1 MHNTFVRIDSTIVA
15 SRLKMARENKERSK
29 VEVAK
34 ALNIATSSMT
44 YYEQGKAIP
53 SIDKLYALADYYGVT
68 MDWLCGRVNKNDTV
82 LKTEFDVAE
91 VLLAALQFEGIELD
105 VSDEGTKVFNKVEV
119 AKFALTSSSL
129 NKFFVNRFYLNRIKE
144 NCVNDASEETK
155 QAITAVV
162 MTRQEIESMYV
173 KMLEETD
180 LKLKDGQN
188 NMCVRR
194 DRRKYGK

>member
-1 MHNTFVRIDSTIVA
+1 MYNTPVRIDSTIVA
-15 SRLKMARENKERSK
+15 SRLKMARENKGYSK

-44 YYEQGKAIP
+44 YYEQGKAVP

-68 MDWLCGRVNKNDTV
+68 MDWLCGRINKNDAV

-105 VSDEGTKVFNKVEV
+105 VSDEEVDALNKIEV
-119 AKFALTSSSL
+119 AKFALTSPFL

-144 NCVNDASEETK
+144 NCTSEETK
-155 QAITAVV
+155 QAITEVV
-162 MTRQEIESMYV
+162 KTRQEIESMYT

-180 LKLKDGQN
+180 LKLKDSQN
-188 NMCVRR
+188 NMVVRMVR
-194 DRRKYGK
+194 GVN

>member
-1 MHNTFVRIDSTIVA
+1 MYNPPIRIDSTIVA
-15 SRLKMARENKERSK
+15 SRLRIARENKTLSK
-29 VEVAK
+29 TEVAK

-68 MDWLCGRVNKNDTV
+68 MDWLCGRVNKNDAV

-105 VSDEGTKVFNKVEV
+105 VSDEEVDVFNKIEV
-119 AKFALTSSSL
+119 AKFALTSPFL

-144 NCVNDASEETK
+144 NHTSEETK
-155 QAITAVV
+155 QAMTEVV
-162 MTRQEIESMYV
+162 KTRQEIESMYT

-188 NMCVRR
+188 NMVVRR
-194 DRRKYGK
+194 VRGVN

>member
-1 MHNTFVRIDSTIVA
+1 MYNPPIRIDSTIVA
-15 SRLKMARENKERSK
+15 SRLKMARDNKGYSK

-44 YYEQGKAIP
+44 YYEQGKAVP

-68 MDWLCGRVNKNDTV
+68 MDWLCGRVNKNDAV

-105 VSDEGTKVFNKVEV
+105 VSDEEVDALNKIEV
-119 AKFALTSSSL
+119 AKFALTSPFL

-144 NCVNDASEETK
+144 NYTSEETK
-155 QAITAVV
+155 QAMTEVV
-162 MTRQEIESMYV
+162 KTRQEIESMYT

-194 DRRKYGK
+194 VRGVN

>member
-1 MHNTFVRIDSTIVA
+1 MYNTPVRIDSTIVA
-15 SRLKMARENKERSK
+15 SRLKMASDNKGFSK
-29 VEVAK
+29 AEVAK

-68 MDWLCGRVNKNDTV
+68 MDWLCGRVNKNDAV

-105 VSDEGTKVFNKVEV
+105 VSDEDVDALNKIEV
-119 AKFALTSSSL
+119 AKFALTSPFL
-129 NKFFVNRFYLNRIKE
+129 NKFFVNRFYLNRVKE
-144 NCVNDASEETK
+144 NYTSEETK
-155 QAITAVV
+155 QAMTEVV
-162 MTRQEIESMYV
+162 KTRQEIESMYT

-194 DRRKYGK
+194 VRGVN

>member
-1 MHNTFVRIDSTIVA
+1 MYNPPIRIDSTIVA
-15 SRLKMARENKERSK
+15 SRLRIARENKTLSK
-29 VEVAK
+29 TEVAK

-44 YYEQGKAIP
+44 YYEQGKAVP

-68 MDWLCGRVNKNDTV
+68 MDWLCGRVNKNDAV

-105 VSDEGTKVFNKVEV
+105 VSDEEVDALNKIEV
-119 AKFALTSSSL
+119 AKFALTSPLL

-144 NCVNDASEETK
+144 NHTSEETK
-155 QAITAVV
+155 QAMTEVV
-162 MTRQEIESMYV
+162 KTRQEIESMYT

-188 NMCVRR
+188 NMVIRRVR
-194 DRRKYGK
+194 GVN

>member
-1 MHNTFVRIDSTIVA
+1 MYNTPVRIDSTIVA
-15 SRLKMARENKERSK
+15 IRLRIARENKGRSK

-53 SIDKLYALADYYGVT
+53 SVDKLYALADYYGVT
-68 MDWLCGRVNKNDTV
+68 MDWLCGRINKNDAV

-105 VSDEGTKVFNKVEV
+105 VSDEEVDAFNKIEV
-119 AKFALTSSSL
+119 AKFALTSPFL

-144 NCVNDASEETK
+144 NCTSEETK
-155 QAITAVV
+155 QAMAEVV
-162 MTRQEIESMYV
+162 KTRQEIESMYT
-173 KMLEETD
+173 KMLEETY

-194 DRRKYGK
+194 DRKRYNKRN

>member
-1 MHNTFVRIDSTIVA
+1 MYNPPIRIDSTIVA
-15 SRLKMARENKERSK
+15 SRLKMVRENKNLSK
-29 VEVAK
+29 SDVAK

-44 YYEQGKAIP
+44 YYEQGQSLP

-68 MDWLCGRVNKNDTV
+68 MDWLCGRVNKNDAA

-91 VLLAALQFEGIELD
+91 VLLAVLQFEGVELTTE
-105 VSDEGTKVFNKVEV
+105 DEDTDAFNKIEI
-119 AKFALTSSSL
+119 AKFALSSSLL

-144 NCVNDASEETK
+144 NCTSEETK
-155 QAITAVV
+155 QAMAEVV
-162 MTRQEIESMYV
+162 KTRQEIESMYT

-194 DRRKYGK
+194 DRKMYNKRK

>member
-1 MHNTFVRIDSTIVA
+1 MYNTPIRIDSTIVA
-15 SRLKMARENKERSK
+15 SRLKMVRENKSLSK
-29 VEVAK
+29 TEVAK

-44 YYEQGKAIP
+44 YYEQGKAVP

-68 MDWLCGRVNKNDTV
+68 MDWLCGRVNKNDAV

-105 VSDEGTKVFNKVEV
+105 VSDEDVDAFNKIEV
-119 AKFALTSSSL
+119 AKFVLTSPFL

-144 NCVNDASEETK
+144 NCTSEETK
-155 QAITAVV
+155 QAMAEVV
-162 MTRQEIESMYV
+162 KTRQEIESMYT

-188 NMCVRR
+188 NMVARRVR
-194 DRRKYGK
+194 GVN

>member
-1 MHNTFVRIDSTIVA
+1 MYNIPVRIDSTIVA
-15 SRLKMARENKERSK
+15 SRLKMARENKSLSK
-29 VEVAK
+29 TEVAK

-44 YYEQGKAIP
+44 YYEQGKAVP

-68 MDWLCGRVNKNDTV
+68 MDWLCGRVNKNDAV
-82 LKTEFDVAE
+82 LKTECDVAE

-105 VSDEGTKVFNKVEV
+105 VSDEEVDALNKIEV
-119 AKFALTSSSL
+119 AKFALISPFL

-144 NCVNDASEETK
+144 NCTSKETK
-155 QAITAVV
+155 QVMTEVV
-162 MTRQEIESMYV
+162 KTRQEIESMYT

-194 DRRKYGK
+194 VRGVN

>member
-1 MHNTFVRIDSTIVA
+1 MYNTPVRIDSTIVA
-15 SRLKMARENKERSK
+15 SRLKMARENKDLSK
-29 VEVAK
+29 TEVAK

-68 MDWLCGRVNKNDTV
+68 MDWLCGRVNKNDAV

-105 VSDEGTKVFNKVEV
+105 VSDEEVDALNKIEV
-119 AKFALTSSSL
+119 AKFALTSPLL

-144 NCVNDASEETK
+144 NHTSEETK
-155 QAITAVV
+155 QAMTKIVK
-162 MTRQEIESMYV
+162 TRQEIESMYT
-173 KMLEETD
+173 KMLEETN
-180 LKLKDGQN
+180 LNLKDGQN
-188 NMCVRR
+188 NMVVRR

>member
-1 MHNTFVRIDSTIVA
+1 MYNTPVRIDSTIVA
-15 SRLKMARENKERSK
+15 NRLKMVRENKGYSK

-34 ALNIATSSMT
+34 ALSIATSSMT
-44 YYEQGKAIP
+44 YYEQGKAVP

-68 MDWLCGRVNKNDTV
+68 MDWLCGRVNKNDAV

-91 VLLAALQFEGIELD
+91 VLIAALQFEGIELD
-105 VSDEGTKVFNKVEV
+105 VSDEEVDALNKIEV
-119 AKFALTSSSL
+119 AKFALTSPFL

-144 NCVNDASEETK
+144 NCTSEETK
-155 QAITAVV
+155 QVMTEVV
-162 MTRQEIESMYV
+162 KTRQEIESMYT

-188 NMCVRR
+188 NMAVRR
-194 DRRKYGK
+194 VRGVN

>member
-1 MHNTFVRIDSTIVA
+1 MYNTPVRIDSTIVA
-15 SRLKMARENKERSK
+15 SRLKTARENKDLSK
-29 VEVAK
+29 TEVAE

-68 MDWLCGRVNKNDTV
+68 MDWLCGRVNKNDAV

-105 VSDEGTKVFNKVEV
+105 VSDEEVDALNKIEV
-119 AKFALTSSSL
+119 AKFALTSPFL

-144 NCVNDASEETK
+144 NCTSEETK
-155 QAITAVV
+155 QAMTKIVK
-162 MTRQEIESMYV
+162 TRQEIESMYT

-188 NMCVRR
+188 NMVVRR
-194 DRRKYGK
+194 VRGVN

>member
-1 MHNTFVRIDSTIVA
+1 MYNTPVRIDSTIVA
-15 SRLKMARENKERSK
+15 IRLRIARENKGRSK

-53 SIDKLYALADYYGVT
+53 SVDKLYALADYYGVT
-68 MDWLCGRVNKNDTV
+68 MDWLCGRINKNDAV

-105 VSDEGTKVFNKVEV
+105 VSDEEVDALNKIEV
-119 AKFALTSSSL
+119 AKFALTSPFL
-129 NKFFVNRFYLNRIKE
+129 NKFFVNRFYLNQIKE
-144 NCVNDASEETK
+144 NCTSEETK
-155 QAITAVV
+155 QTMAEVV
-162 MTRQEIESMYV
+162 KTRQEIESMYT
-173 KMLEETD
+173 KMLEETY

-188 NMCVRR
+188 NMNIRR
-194 DRRKYGK
+194 DRGKYGK

>member
-1 MHNTFVRIDSTIVA
+1 MYNTPVRIDSTIVA
-15 SRLKMARENKERSK
+15 SRLKMARDNKGFSK
-29 VEVAK
+29 AEVAK

-44 YYEQGKAIP
+44 YYEQGKAVP

-68 MDWLCGRVNKNDTV
+68 MDWLCGRINKNDAV

-105 VSDEGTKVFNKVEV
+105 VSDEDVDAFNKIEV
-119 AKFALTSSSL
+119 AKFALTSPFL

-144 NCVNDASEETK
+144 NYTSEETK
-155 QAITAVV
+155 QVITKVIK
-162 MTRQEIESMYV
+162 TRQEIESMYT

-188 NMCVRR
+188 NMVVRR
-194 DRRKYGK
+194 VRGVN

>member
-1 MHNTFVRIDSTIVA
+1 MYNTPVRIDSTIVA
-15 SRLKMARENKERSK
+15 SRLKMARDNKGFSK
-29 VEVAK
+29 AEVAK

-44 YYEQGKAIP
+44 YYEQGKAVP

-68 MDWLCGRVNKNDTV
+68 MDWLCGRVNKNDAV

-105 VSDEGTKVFNKVEV
+105 VSDEDVDAFNKIEV
-119 AKFALTSSSL
+119 AKFVLTSPFL

-144 NCVNDASEETK
+144 NCTSEETK
-155 QAITAVV
+155 QAMTEVV
-162 MTRQEIESMYV
+162 KTRQEIESMYT
-173 KMLEETD
+173 KMLEETY

-188 NMCVRR
+188 NMVVRR
-194 DRRKYGK
+194 VRGVN

>member
-1 MHNTFVRIDSTIVA
+1 MYNTPVRIDSTIVA
-15 SRLKMARENKERSK
+15 NRLKMARENKGYSK

-44 YYEQGKAIP
+44 YYEQGKAVP

-68 MDWLCGRVNKNDTV
+68 MDWLCGRVNKNDAV

-105 VSDEGTKVFNKVEV
+105 VSDEEVDVFNKIEV
-119 AKFALTSSSL
+119 AKFALTSPFL

-144 NCVNDASEETK
+144 NCTSEETK
-155 QAITAVV
+155 QAMTEVV
-162 MTRQEIESMYV
+162 KTRQEIESMYT

-188 NMCVRR
+188 NMAVRR
-194 DRRKYGK
+194 VRGVN

>member
-1 MHNTFVRIDSTIVA
+1 MYNTPVRIDSTIVA
-15 SRLKMARENKERSK
+15 SRLKMARDNKGFSK
-29 VEVAK
+29 AEVAK

-44 YYEQGKAIP
+44 YYEQGKAVP

-68 MDWLCGRVNKNDTV
+68 MDWLCGRVNKNDAV

-105 VSDEGTKVFNKVEV
+105 VSDEDVDALNKIEV
-119 AKFALTSSSL
+119 AKFSLTSPFL

-144 NCVNDASEETK
+144 NCASEETK
-155 QAITAVV
+155 QAMTEVV
-162 MTRQEIESMYV
+162 KTRQEIESMYI

-188 NMCVRR
+188 NMVVRR
-194 DRRKYGK
+194 VRGVN

>member
-1 MHNTFVRIDSTIVA
+1 MYNTPVRIDSTIVA
-15 SRLKMARENKERSK
+15 SRLKMARENKGYSK

-44 YYEQGKAIP
+44 YYEQGKAVP
-53 SIDKLYALADYYGVT
+53 SIAKLYALADYYGVT
-68 MDWLCGRVNKNDTV
+68 MDWLCGRVNKNDAV

-105 VSDEGTKVFNKVEV
+105 VSDEEVDALSKIEV
-119 AKFALTSSSL
+119 AKFALTSPFL

-144 NCVNDASEETK
+144 NCTSEETK
-155 QAITAVV
+155 QAMTEVV
-162 MTRQEIESMYV
+162 KTRQEIESMYT

-188 NMCVRR
+188 NMVVRR
-194 DRRKYGK
+194 VRGVN

>member
-1 MHNTFVRIDSTIVA
+1 MYNTPVRIDSTIVA
-15 SRLKMARENKERSK
+15 SRLKMARENKDLSK
-29 VEVAK
+29 TKVAK

-53 SIDKLYALADYYGVT
+53 SIDKLYALADYYGIT
-68 MDWLCGRVNKNDTV
+68 MDWLCGRVNKNDAV

-105 VSDEGTKVFNKVEV
+105 VSDEDVDALNKIEV
-119 AKFALTSSSL
+119 AKLALTSPFL

-144 NCVNDASEETK
+144 NCTSEETK
-155 QAITAVV
+155 KAITKVIK
-162 MTRQEIESMYV
+162 TRQEIESMYT

-188 NMCVRR
+188 NMVVRR
-194 DRRKYGK
+194 VRGVN

>member
-1 MHNTFVRIDSTIVA
+1 MYNTPVRIDSTIVA
-15 SRLKMARENKERSK
+15 SRLKMARENKGYSK

-44 YYEQGKAIP
+44 YYEQGKAVP

-68 MDWLCGRVNKNDTV
+68 MDWLCGRVNKNDAV

-105 VSDEGTKVFNKVEV
+105 VSDEDVDALNKIEV
-119 AKFALTSSSL
+119 AKFALTSPLL

-144 NCVNDASEETK
+144 NHTSEETK
-155 QAITAVV
+155 QAMTKIVK
-162 MTRQEIESMYV
+162 TRQKIESMYT

-180 LKLKDGQN
+180 LNLKDGQN
-188 NMCVRR
+188 NMVVRR
-194 DRRKYGK
+194 VRGVN

>member
-1 MHNTFVRIDSTIVA
+1 MYNTPVRIDSTIVA
-15 SRLKMARENKERSK
+15 SRLKMARDNKGFSK
-29 VEVAK
+29 AEVAK

-68 MDWLCGRVNKNDTV
+68 MDWLCGRVNKNDAV

-105 VSDEGTKVFNKVEV
+105 VSDEDVDALNKIEV
-119 AKFALTSSSL
+119 AKFALTSPFL
-129 NKFFVNRFYLNRIKE
+129 NKFFVNRFYLNRVKE
-144 NCVNDASEETK
+144 NYTSEETK
-155 QAITAVV
+155 QAMTEVV
-162 MTRQEIESMYV
+162 KTRQEIESMYT
-173 KMLEETD
+173 KKLEETD

-194 DRRKYGK
+194 VRGVN

>member
-1 MHNTFVRIDSTIVA
+1 MYNTPVRIDSTIVA
-15 SRLKMARENKERSK
+15 SRLKMARDNKGFSK
-29 VEVAK
+29 AEVAK

-44 YYEQGKAIP
+44 YYEQGKAVP

-82 LKTEFDVAE
+82 LKTEFDVVE

-105 VSDEGTKVFNKVEV
+105 VSDEEVDALNKIEV
-119 AKFALTSSSL
+119 AKFALTSSFL

-144 NCVNDASEETK
+144 NCNSEETK
-155 QAITAVV
+155 QAMAEVV
-162 MTRQEIESMYV
+162 KTRQEIESMYT
-173 KMLEETD
+173 KMLEETY

-194 DRRKYGK
+194 DRKKYGK

>member
-1 MHNTFVRIDSTIVA
+1 MYNTPVRIDSTIVA
-15 SRLKMARENKERSK
+15 SRLKMARENKDLSK
-29 VEVAK
+29 TEVAK

-68 MDWLCGRVNKNDTV
+68 MDWLCGRVNKNDAV

-105 VSDEGTKVFNKVEV
+105 VSDEDVDALNKIEV
-119 AKFALTSSSL
+119 AKFALTSPFL

-144 NCVNDASEETK
+144 NYTSEENK
-155 QAITAVV
+155 KAITKVIK
-162 MTRQEIESMYV
+162 TRQEIESMYT

-188 NMCVRR
+188 NMVVRR
-194 DRRKYGK
+194 VRGVN

>member
-1 MHNTFVRIDSTIVA
+1 MYNTPVRIDSTIVA
-15 SRLKMARENKERSK
+15 IRLRIARENKGRSK

-53 SIDKLYALADYYGVT
+53 SVDKLYALADYYGVT
-68 MDWLCGRVNKNDTV
+68 MDWLCGRINKNDAV

-105 VSDEGTKVFNKVEV
+105 VSDEEVDAFNKIEV
-119 AKFALTSSSL
+119 AKFALTSPFL

-144 NCVNDASEETK
+144 NCTSEETK
-155 QAITAVV
+155 QAMTEVV
-162 MTRQEIESMYV
+162 KTRQEIESMYT
-173 KMLEETD
+173 KILEETD
-180 LKLKDGQN
+180 LRLKDGQN